1 VLENIFFSPNKN
13 LAEKDSIFFLPR
25 KRFIS
30 IFHTSDE
37 MLNVGP
43 EIITNGRGRG
53 CHQGDQIRRNFLQL
67 DGCLLHA
74 VFFENYRSS
83 ANVWTTFT
91 QCISDVFIVTKNGLG
106 HVLGDFFSQT
116 HPVTLAA
123 TANDLPFINNYLL
136 SNFSLLPKHAPQKKI
151 HA

>member
-1 VLENIFFSPNKN
+1 MDEAEAAIRVTRLGGIFSNWMVVYSMQF
-13 LAEKDSIFFLPR
+13 
-25 KRFIS
+25 
-30 IFHTSDE
+30 
-37 MLNVGP
+37 
-43 EIITNGRGRG
+43 
-53 CHQGDQIRRNFLQL
+53 
-67 DGCLLHA
+67 
-74 VFFENYRSS
+74 FFENYRSS